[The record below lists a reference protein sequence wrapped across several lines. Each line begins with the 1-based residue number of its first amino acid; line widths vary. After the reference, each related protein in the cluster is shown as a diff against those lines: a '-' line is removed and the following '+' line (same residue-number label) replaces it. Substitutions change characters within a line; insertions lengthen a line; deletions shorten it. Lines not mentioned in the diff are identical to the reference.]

1 MSALSLAARLWSHLA
16 WVVDVKSGD
25 ARTSRVLAPVV
36 VVLASLGAAACSSP
50 GGQPA
55 VQVAHD
61 FYAAVE
67 AHDGT
72 QACGLLAPQTRH
84 ELESTAGKPCP
95 RAVLEESLPHVRGRG
110 HLERFGNQ
118 AQVDLVGDTVFLS
131 EFRDGWRIVAL
142 MCTPRGAQPYD
153 CQVKGA

>member
-1 MSALSLAARLWSHLA
+1 MMRDVRTSHVLAA
-16 WVVDVKSGD
+16 
-25 ARTSRVLAPVV
+25 VV
-36 VVLASLGAAACSSP
+36 VALAALCSAGCSSP
-50 GGQPA
+50 GGQAA
-55 VQVAHD
+55 VRVAHD

-72 QACGLLAPQTRH
+72 RACGLLAPQTRH
-84 ELESTAGKPCP
+84 ELEATAGKPCP
-95 RAVLEESLPHVRGRG
+95 RAVLEESVPHARGRG

-131 EFRDGWRIVAL
+131 EFRNGWRIVAL